1 MHGIFPFCLPRTPA
15 AFMPNPYREIFRAPG
30 ALGFSTAGFIARM
43 PIAMVS
49 LGIVTMVS
57 QASGQYWLAG
67 TVAACFALSNAL
79 LAPQISRLVDRLGQ
93 SRVII
98 PATLLSLAGLTGLM
112 LANRFQAPAP
122 ALFACAVL
130 AGAMPSIGAM
140 VRARWTRIY
149 RDKPELRTAFAFE
162 SVLDE
167 IIFIIGPIVAIGLS
181 VSLFDEAGPLFA
193 ALLLAIGAT
202 LFVAQ
207 KGSEPAPEP
216 LHRSVGGSV
225 IRLPAMQILA
235 VVMVAIGVIFG
246 TAEVATVAFAEA
258 QGNKGAAS
266 LVLASYA
273 AGSLLVGLVFGI
285 LKLRSPLVLQLLAA
299 TALAAATT
307 LPLLIVD
314 DLVSLAFVLFLS
326 GAAVSPTI
334 IAAMG
339 LIERIVPPA
348 KLTEGITWA
357 MTGIGT
363 GMALGVS
370 VSGWVIDAHGASAG
384 FWISIAGGMLALSLM
399 LAGYRAMESASQLR
413 MA

>member
-1 MHGIFPFCLPRTPA
+1 
-15 AFMPNPYREIFRAPG
+15 MPNPYREIFRAPG
-30 ALGFSTAGFIARM
+30 ALGFSAAGFIARM

-49 LGIVTMVS
+49 LGIVTMIS
-57 QASGQYWLAG
+57 QGSGQYWLAG

-79 LAPQISRLVDRLGQ
+79 LAPQISRMVDRLGQ

-112 LANRFQAPAP
+112 LANRLQAPAP
-122 ALFACAVL
+122 VLFACAVL

-181 VSLFDEAGPLFA
+181 VSVFDEAGPLFA

-207 KGSEPAPEP
+207 KSSEPAPEP

-258 QGNKGAAS
+258 HGHKGAAS

-314 DLVSLAFVLFLS
+314 DLLSLAFVLFLS

-384 FWISIAGGMLALSLM
+384 FWISIAGGIVALALM
-399 LAGYRAMESASQLR
+399 LAGYRAMADASRPGRLPDPALVR
-413 MA
+413 P

>member
-1 MHGIFPFCLPRTPA
+1 
-15 AFMPNPYREIFRAPG
+15 MPNPYREIFRAPG
-30 ALGFSTAGFIARM
+30 ALGFSAAGFIARM

-49 LGIVTMVS
+49 LGIVTMIS
-57 QASGQYWLAG
+57 QGSGQYWLAG

-93 SRVII
+93 SRVIV

-112 LANRFQAPAP
+112 LANRFQAPTP

-130 AGAMPSIGAM
+130 AGTMPSIGAM

-193 ALLLAIGAT
+193 ALLLAFGAT

-314 DLVSLAFVLFLS
+314 TLVSLAFVLFLS

-384 FWISIAGGMLALSLM
+384 FWISIAGGILALSLM
-399 LAGYRAMESASQLR
+399 IAGYRAMASASQLR

>member
-1 MHGIFPFCLPRTPA
+1 
-15 AFMPNPYREIFRAPG
+15 MPNPYREIFRAPG
-30 ALGFSTAGFIARM
+30 ALGFSAAGFIARM

-49 LGIVTMVS
+49 LGIVTMIS
-57 QASGQYWLAG
+57 QGSGQYWLAG

-93 SRVII
+93 SRVIV
-98 PATLLSLAGLTGLM
+98 PATVLSLAGLAGLM
-112 LANRFQAPAP
+112 LANHVRAPAP
-122 ALFACAVL
+122 ALIACAVL

-193 ALLLAIGAT
+193 ALLLALGAT

-258 QGNKGAAS
+258 HGNKGAAS

-273 AGSLLVGLVFGI
+273 AGSLLVGLVFGV

-314 DLVSLAFVLFLS
+314 TLVTLAFVLFLS

-384 FWISIAGGMLALSLM
+384 FWISIAGGVLALSLM
-399 LAGYRAMESASQLR
+399 LAGYRAMASASQLR